1 MAQSSR
7 NVLSEKL
14 ISEGLAS
21 SKTVADKIIGCVLN
35 GIKEEVKESGKA
47 SFVGFGT
54 FEKKYTNERKGK
66 NPQTGEPM
74 VIPAKNVVKFKPGKT
89 FKDFIL

>member
-1 MAQSSR
+1 MSQSAK

-14 ISEGLAS
+14 VNEGLAS
-21 SKTVADKIIGCVLN
+21 SKAVADKIVSCVLN

-54 FEKKYTNERKGK
+54 FEKKHANERKGK

-89 FKDFIL
+89 FKDFVL